1 MENKK
6 MTEQEMQTEF
16 INTNMDVLQKYL
28 IWREVILQPQILD
41 AGVEMPAIDTDVVDL
56 SFMDERKGDLTQQ
69 WEESF
74 NGTSGHS
81 ITEQIIK
88 NYGIID

>member
-1 MENKK
+1 ML
-6 MTEQEMQTEF
+6 TEVEMQSKF
-16 INTNMDVLQKYL
+16 INENMDVLHKYL
-28 IWREVILQPQILD
+28 LWRETILPPQILD
-41 AGVEMPAIDTDVVDL
+41 ADVEMPAIDTEVVDL
-56 SFMDERKGDLTQQ
+56 SFMDEPRKGDLTQQ

>member
-1 MENKK
+1 

-28 IWREVILQPQILD
+28 IWREAILQPQILEE
-41 AGVEMPAIDTDVVDL
+41 GVDMPAIDTDVVDL
-56 SFMDERKGDLTQQ
+56 SFMNEREGDLTQQ

-74 NGTSGHS
+74 QGTSGTS
-81 ITEQIIK
+81 GVTEQIAK
-88 NYGIID
+88 NYGIIN